1 MKKGLLLVLTSIM
14 LLIIAACGTSGE
26 GTGSDAEGE
35 NEGEASKTLRV
46 VTDAAYAPFEYL
58 EGDKVVGFD
67 IDFINAVADEAGID
81 IKVENVGWDAVLI
94 ETEKGTSD
102 LGVSAITINEERKK
116 SYDFTVPYFLSTN
129 KILVNKDSDI
139 KSAKDLEGR
148 VVAVQNATTGQVAI
162 EKIVG
167 ENNPDVKK
175 FENTNL
181 AIMELL
187 SGGAEAVVA
196 DNTVIEAYVENNP
209 DKDLMVIEDPT
220 NFEAEYY
227 GIMFP
232 KDSEY
237 LEEFNTALKAILE
250 NGTYA
255 KIYKEWFGSEPDVQI
270 LIDQQ

>member
-1 MKKGLLLVLTSIM
+1 MKKGLLLALTSLM
-14 LLIIAACGTSGE
+14 LVMIAACGTSGG
-26 GTGSDAEGE
+26 GTEGE
-35 NEGEASKTLRV
+35 TTKPLRV

-67 IDFINAVADEAGID
+67 IDFINAVAEEAGID
-81 IKVENVGWDAVLI
+81 IKIENVGWDSVLI
-94 ETEKGTSD
+94 ETEKGTAD
-102 LGVSAITINEERKK
+102 AGVSAITINDDRKQT
-116 SYDFTVPYFLSTN
+116 YDFTVPYFLSTN
-129 KILVNKDSDI
+129 KILVNEGSDI
-139 KSAKDLEGR
+139 KSAADLEGR

-162 EKIVG
+162 EKVVG

-209 DKDLMVIEDPT
+209 DKNLVVIEDPE

-232 KDSEY
+232 KGSEY
-237 LEEFNTALKAILE
+237 VDEFDTALKAILE